1 MEHTSIWSYERL
13 KGSAQEFDGLAEK
26 AAFSEKD
33 LWLA

>member
-1 MEHTSIWSYERL
+1 VLKFRRKIEVEK